1 MLFRNLTTKPA
12 EWSEGT
18 LTLAY
23 SANLITYDSAV
34 YSVLYCVGQQV
45 SE

>member
-12 EWSEGT
+12 DWFEGT

-23 SANLITYDSAV
+23 SANVITYDNAV
-34 YSVLYCVGQQV
+34 CSVFYCVGQQV
-45 SE
+45 GE